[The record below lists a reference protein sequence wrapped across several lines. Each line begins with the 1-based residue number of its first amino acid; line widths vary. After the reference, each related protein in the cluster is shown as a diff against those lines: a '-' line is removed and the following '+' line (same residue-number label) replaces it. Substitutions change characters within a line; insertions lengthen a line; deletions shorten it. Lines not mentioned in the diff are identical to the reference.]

1 MPMIIKIFASW
12 CSSEDAKK
20 EFEKITLSH
29 MIPYYGKDKEI
40 YITNNDDYTHVV
52 IMNTAMPILKSDI
65 PKTNVIGL
73 AHEPLVFLGLTP
85 QFIEYARQNIGKYY
99 IGEKGDL
106 PEPFVEGNTYL
117 WYYSPYPSIPM
128 KYNLMSIMVSQKGF
142 APGHKY
148 RHHLVS
154 KILQTKLPIDIYG
167 RGCFVYKNTGDFR
180 LKGNFNDVEPYKSY
194 QFHIC
199 IENYQTPHY
208 FSEKIINP
216 LLAGTT
222 PVYWGCKNINNYFEN
237 VIFLSGNAESDIK
250 LLENIVLNPEKYK
263 QPIDVSKI
271 ENKVNLIK
279 NIKDMY

>member
-1 MPMIIKIFASW
+1 
-12 CSSEDAKK
+12 
-20 EFEKITLSH
+20 
-29 MIPYYGKDKEI
+29 
-40 YITNNDDYTHVV
+40 
-52 IMNTAMPILKSDI
+52 
-65 PKTNVIGL
+65 
-73 AHEPLVFLGLTP
+73 
-85 QFIEYARQNIGKYY
+85 
-99 IGEKGDL
+99 
-106 PEPFVEGNTYL
+106 
-117 WYYSPYPSIPM
+117 
-128 KYNLMSIMVSQKGF
+128 MSIMVSQKGF
-142 APGHKY
+142 APG
-148 RHHLVS
+148 
-154 KILQTKLPIDIYG
+154 DIYG

-250 LLENIVLNPEKYK
+250 LLETIVLNPEKYK